1 MQTSTNRIL
10 TTHVGSLPR
19 SKAVSDVL
27 FARDNGTLQE
37 TPETRKII
45 ADGVKEVV
53 RRQVE
58 AGIDVVSDGE
68 QSKISYATYIKDRI
82 TGFEG
87 DTPREPGLDL
97 IEFPNLLKKLADTG
111 ATAKYKRPRCVGE
124 IRVKDMAPVQTDI
137 ANLKAA
143 MSESKPAEAFMN
155 AASPGVIALFQPN
168 DFYKTQDEYLEA
180 VAEAMRAEYEAIV
193 AAGILVQIDAPDLG
207 MGRHT
212 MYKARSEADYLS
224 LAARHVE
231 VLNHALRNVPSDR
244 VRLHMCWGNYEGPH
258 HHDIAMEAL
267 FPVVAKV
274 KAQAILFEAA
284 NARHAHEW
292 AVFKTVKVPDDKI
305 LVPGVISS
313 TSNYIEHPLLVA
325 ERLGRFA
332 DLVGRERVMAGSDCG
347 FSTFAGFG
355 PIDPD
360 IVYLKL
366 AAMAEGARI
375 ASGRL
380 WGARKSA

>member
-1 MQTSTNRIL
+1 MKGSTERIL

-19 SKAVSDVL
+19 SKAVSDIL
-27 FARDNGTLQE
+27 FALDNGTLEE
-37 TPETRKII
+37 TVETRKVI
-45 ADGVKEVV
+45 ADGVREVV

-82 TGFEG
+82 TGFAG

-97 IEFPNLLKKLADTG
+97 IEFPNLLKKLANTG

-124 IRVKDMAPVQTDI
+124 IKVKNLEPARTDI
-137 ANLKAA
+137 ANLKSAIA
-143 MSESKPAEAFMN
+143 ESKPTEAFIN

-180 VAEAMRAEYEAIV
+180 VAEAMRAEYEEITK
-193 AAGILVQIDAPDLG
+193 AGILVQIDAPDLG

-212 MYKARSEADYLS
+212 MYKTRSEEEYLK

-231 VLNHALRNVPSDR
+231 VLNHALRNVPPESI
-244 VRLHMCWGNYEGPH
+244 RLHMCWGNYEGPH
-258 HHDIAMEAL
+258 HHDIAMDKL

-274 KAQAILFEAA
+274 KAQGILFEAA

-292 AVFKTVKVPDDKI
+292 AAFKTMAIPEDKI
-305 LVPGVISS
+305 LIPGVISS
-313 TSNYIEHPLLVA
+313 TSNYVEHPQLVA
-325 ERLGRFA
+325 ERLCRFA
-332 DLVGRERVMAGSDCG
+332 DIVGRERIMAGSDCG

-360 IVYLKL
+360 IVYMKL

-375 ASGRL
+375 ASDRL